1 MKVATQDMLKNWA
14 SLNDALM
21 NGDEKLARLLLGM
34 EQAGEKRIT
43 FVNRIYSR
51 INKLRADR
59 EREALNG

>member
-21 NGDEKLARLLLGM
+21 NGDEKLARLLLAM
-34 EQAGEKRIT
+34 EQTGEKRTT

-59 EREALNG
+59 ERGALNG